1 MKSYDFRI
9 VEQRSSLRYAFRGC
23 KGRGRFTESEGV
35 QQTAH
40 ENPSPLPFQTS
51 HPRCHQS
58 DSCRESSFPF
68 VSSPEFL
75 TARWGSLRR
84 PLTPATLGA
93 SCCGDVPSRQASA
106 RAGVGP
112 ASAAA
117 RWRLGRAR
125 LLRFGANYKVAVA
138 TASKAGA
145 QSPVAQRRCPA
156 PRRAPRRGRLTLT
169 CLLSFSCRVAS
180 DTRSSSNLRHLERR
194 QRE

>member
-1 MKSYDFRI
+1 MPSRDAR
-9 VEQRSSLRYAFRGC
+9 
-23 KGRGRFTESEGV
+23 KGAGSP
-35 QQTAH
+35 
-40 ENPSPLPFQTS
+40 NPRVSNKQLTTKTQVRLPFQTS

-93 SCCGDVPSRQASA
+93 ACCGDVPSCQASA
-106 RAGVGP
+106 RVGVGP

-145 QSPVAQRRCPA
+145 QSPAAQRRCPA
-156 PRRAPRRGRLTLT
+156 PRRAPRRGCLTLAFFLSLAEWHLVHGLPVT
-169 CLLSFSCRVAS
+169 CAIWNKGSVS
-180 DTRSSSNLRHLERR
+180 DFAPKSPVPWRP
-194 QRE
+194 